1 MPRDRD
7 VRAPWSCRGLVRAAS
22 WIVPPEVRPPWRS
35 RWEQGLRNWWTL
47 VERGDQSSRTRGEIC
62 RAAFSEALRLRYGT
76 ASPERLV
83 RGASCIPAVS
93 AVLLLALA
101 VFTRGFPA
109 TRALIET
116 ARGHARGPLR
126 TLALTGAEDRLVG
139 HSIVIAF
146 ALVVALVA
154 AVTVGLRLRRYGW
167 RYWGFLALKSV
178 CAGALVT
185 LAWLEGSQML
195 RGHLPSMGL
204 KAIAG
209 GLAPALLYIA
219 AFGWALAW
227 SVKDQRR
234 RCPVCLRRLALP
246 VRMGSW
252 ASVFDPP
259 TTELLCESGHGRM
272 CVCETAEGEL
282 ERWTESDATWRELFQ
297 PTIDKQP

>member
-7 VRAPWSCRGLVRAAS
+7 GRAPLSCRGLVRAAS
-22 WIVPPEVRPPWRS
+22 WIVPPEVRPQWRS
-35 RWEQGLRNWWTL
+35 RWEQGLRNWWAL
-47 VERGDQSSRTRGEIC
+47 VERGDQSSRTQAEIC

-83 RGASCIPAVS
+83 RGAIFIPMAS
-93 AVLLLALA
+93 AVLLAALGA
-101 VFTRGFPA
+101 FSRGFPA
-109 TRALIET
+109 ARALIEA
-116 ARGHARGPLR
+116 ARGHARGPLH
-126 TLALTGAEDRLVG
+126 TLALTGSEDRLVG
-139 HSIVIAF
+139 HSFVIVF
-146 ALVVALVA
+146 ALMVALVA

-167 RYWGFLALKSV
+167 RYWGFLALKSLCV
-178 CAGALVT
+178 GALVT

-195 RGHLPSMGL
+195 RHHLTSTGT
-204 KAIAG
+204 KALAG
-209 GLAPALLYIA
+209 GLVPALLYIA

-227 SVKDQRR
+227 CVKDQRR

-259 TTELLCESGHGRM
+259 TTELLCEAGHGRM

-282 ERWTESDATWRELFQ
+282 ERWTESDATWRELFL
-297 PTIDKQP
+297 PTPGERH